1 MRRQELE
8 MRDLHNFLAIAETL
22 HFGRAASQLGIAQ
35 PVLSQQIKRMET
47 MLGHRLFE
55 RTPRGVTLTP
65 VGVYFQRR
73 AAVLRANLQDTVQT
87 ARRIGRGED
96 GSLVVGV
103 CGSVMFT
110 RFSEVVKQFRGSHPQ
125 VDLQLRDLNACQQVE
140 QLLDGTLDISVL
152 RDGKPRDGLLMQ
164 TLYRE
169 PLIAILPDRHP
180 LAGKGKLRLD
190 KLREE
195 RFVVFSPATARILGL
210 CFAAGF
216 QPNIVQEAPQWA
228 TVVSLVGAGMG
239 VSIAPACV
247 SRLSIPGT
255 TYRPLQSEGRS
266 TIDIVTRTDLKN
278 PAAKTLL
285 SMVQK
290 EFGTRLEQHL
300 SPAF

>member
-1 MRRQELE
+1 
-8 MRDLHNFLAIAETL
+8 
-22 HFGRAASQLGIAQ
+22 
-35 PVLSQQIKRMET
+35 
-47 MLGHRLFE
+47 MLGHPLFE

-73 AAVLRANLQDTVQT
+73 AEVLWVNLQDTVQT
-87 ARRIGRGED
+87 AQRIGRGED

-110 RFSEVVKQFRGSHPQ
+110 RFSEVVKRFRGSHPH

-169 PLIAILPDRHP
+169 PLIAVLPERHQ
-180 LAGKGKLRLD
+180 LAGKAKLRLE

-195 RFVVFSPATARILGL
+195 RFVVFSPATARIQGL
-210 CFAAGF
+210 CFAVGF

-266 TIDIVTRTDLKN
+266 TIDVVTRTQLKN

-285 SMVQK
+285 SMVQE
-290 EFGTRLEQHL
+290 EFGKRSTVD
-300 SPAF
+300 

>member
-1 MRRQELE
+1 
-8 MRDLHNFLAIAETL
+8 
-22 HFGRAASQLGIAQ
+22 
-35 PVLSQQIKRMET
+35 

-195 RFVVFSPATARILGL
+195 RFAVFSPATARILGL